1 MNEGPFKRAI
11 EKEDDDTIIM
21 QQFIVL
27 KIKNG
32 QLVVNNKD
40 AIKDWFV
47 ASSFQEDNISSTA
60 MNIPTGRKKSK
71 EYREWLAQRGEIRYN
86 NFINKEG

>member
-1 MNEGPFKRAI
+1 MKDGPFKDAI

-32 QLVVNNKD
+32 
-40 AIKDWFV
+40 AIVKETHMRNHTFFGDYHDSYMSEPIV
-47 ASSFQEDNISSTA
+47 SIKE
-60 MNIPTGRKKSK
+60 IPK
-71 EYREWLAQRGEIRYN
+71 ETLH
-86 NFINKEG
+86 

>member
-1 MNEGPFKRAI
+1 MKDGPFKKAI

-32 QLVVNNKD
+32 SLVKETHMRSHNFFGDYQDSYMSEPLADLK
-40 AIKDWFV
+40 
-47 ASSFQEDNISSTA
+47 E
-60 MNIPTGRKKSK
+60 IPK
-71 EYREWLAQRGEIRYN
+71 ETMH
-86 NFINKEG
+86 